1 MAKVITTND
10 FIQRAKKIHGD
21 LFIYGQLPRVR
32 DPRLVPDTL
41 AMLSTHSAD

>member
-1 MAKVITTND
+1 MRNKITLEQ
-10 FIQRAKKIHGD
+10 IQAIASKHNGECIS
-21 LFIYGQLPRVR
+21 GQLPRVR